1 MEYLD
6 AEVTAREKGGR
17 KRKMAW
23 GKVGGRPA
31 GAIERGKRT
40 DRDGLGSNRQEEG
53 RAGGRAGRRKYWV
66 RWEGMCRGTGQAV
79 EGGGEGQTPIRFST
93 YNIWNRRNGGL
104 ESALRGMGQTN
115 VDVGVF
121 QETKLTE
128 GIYTQKPSGYKVV
141 TTRL

>member
-1 MEYLD
+1 MPGY
-6 AEVTAREKGGR
+6 
-17 KRKMAW
+17 
-23 GKVGGRPA
+23 
-31 GAIERGKRT
+31 RT
-40 DRDGLGSNRQEEG
+40 GC
-53 RAGGRAGRRKYWV
+53 RR
-66 RWEGMCRGTGQAV
+66 R
-79 EGGGEGQTPIRFST
+79 GEGQTPIRFST